1 MTTTTT
7 TVRRTPLI
15 NGTSLKGYI
24 SCTYNQLV
32 AVFGAPDK
40 YNDPVDPSD
49 KVNIEWCLKFPNGT
63 VATIYAWKRVP
74 QNPDVAFEWNVGG
87 YKLDALECVD
97 YELFKN
103 GVTNHLTRTFR

>member
-1 MTTTTT
+1 MTTT

-15 NGTSLKGYI
+15 NGTSLKGYV
-24 SCTYNQLV
+24 STT
-32 AVFGAPDK
+32 

-49 KVNIEWCLKFPNGT
+49 KVNIEWCLKFPSGT

-74 QNPDVAFEWNVGG
+74 QNRDVAFEWNVGG

>member
-1 MTTTTT
+1 MTTT

-24 SCTYNQLV
+24 SCTYDQLV

-40 YNDPVDPSD
+40 HNNPIDESE
-49 KVNIEWCLKFPNGT
+49 KVNIEWRLKFPNGT

-74 QNPDVAFEWNVGG
+74 SSPDTLFEWNIGG
-87 YKLDALECVD
+87 YKLDAVDCVD

-103 GVTNHLTRTFR
+103 GVNNHLTRVFR